1 MKKIC
6 VFCGSSDGKSSKYL
20 DLGKA
25 VGELIAK
32 NNCGLVYGGG
42 KVGIMGAVAN
52 SVLENG
58 GEVIGVIP
66 KSLVSKEV
74 AHFEV
79 TKLHVVESMHER
91 KKMMYDFSEAFLVL
105 PGGMGTLDEMFEI
118 LTWAQLKLHSK
129 PVYILNEFG
138 FYDSL
143 IQFLQTACEQGFIRE
158 EHLKLFQVINKIDAI
173 TNLLHNIK

>member
-6 VFCGSSDGKSSKYL
+6 VFCGSSNGKTGQYL
-20 DLGKA
+20 DLGKR
-25 VGELIAK
+25 VGALMSQRTW
-32 NNCGLVYGGG
+32 GLVYGGG
-42 KVGIMGAVAN
+42 KVGVMGAVAN

-58 GEVIGVIP
+58 CEVIGVIP

-79 TKLHVVESMHER
+79 TKLHVVEDMHER
-91 KKMMYDFSEAFLVL
+91 KRMMYDFSDLFLVL

-118 LTWAQLKLHSK
+118 LTWAQLGLHNK
-129 PVYILNEFG
+129 PIYLLNEFG

-143 IQFLQTACEQGFIRE
+143 IDFLKTSAEQGFIRE
-158 EHLKLFQVINKIDAI
+158 EHLRLFQVINKAED
-173 TNLLHNIK
+173 LLSIKI